1 MSTRLSKADV
11 KVLLERR
18 DFAALDRWAQ
28 SARNPQRILMSLVF
42 ERDELS
48 RWRAIE
54 AYARVTAMLD
64 DPEKVRATIRRIL
77 WLMNDESGG
86 LAWHGPEMIAEI
98 LVRVPGLIP
107 EFADLLPWFLREEP
121 FERGAHYALYR
132 LAAVDREVFRSS
144 ANELQSSLEH
154 PDPAT
159 RAYAALALET
169 MGVDVHGKAT
179 VGQGD
184 QGSFKVYDF
193 DSGQLRET
201 TVARILQSA

>member
-1 MSTRLSKADV
+1 MSTRLTKADV

-28 SARNPQRILMSLVF
+28 SVRTPQRILMSLVF

-54 AYARVTAMLD
+54 AYARVTSMLD

-98 LVRVPGLIP
+98 LVRVPSLLH
-107 EFADLLPWFLREEP
+107 EFAELLPWYLREEP
-121 FERGAHYALYR
+121 FERGTHYALYR
-132 LAAVDREVFRSS
+132 LSTIDPGAFKSS
-144 ANELQSSLEH
+144 ASELKDSLQD

-159 RAYAALALET
+159 RAYAALALKT
-169 MGVDVHGKAT
+169 MGVGVNGEAIP
-179 VGQGD
+179 GQGD
-184 QGSFKVYDF
+184 QGSLKVYDF

-201 TVARILQSA
+201 TVERILLSA